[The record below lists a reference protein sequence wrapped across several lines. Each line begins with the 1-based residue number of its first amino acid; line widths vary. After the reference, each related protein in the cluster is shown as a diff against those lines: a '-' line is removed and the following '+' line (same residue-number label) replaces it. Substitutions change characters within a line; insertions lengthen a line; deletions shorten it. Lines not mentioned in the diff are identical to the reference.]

1 MRPAFYLLAA
11 LALIGRPATASAEHL
26 LSLQYG
32 RHSYTDDVEQ
42 SVLGAEYAYKFRS
55 ALSFGLGGD
64 YLSGDFGGDKT
75 TSAARASAGP
85 NVHFIFGCFP
95 IDVVPGIGLEYLRL
109 RGDAF
114 DRDDAFG
121 AYARVRVMLR
131 FMNEISVG
139 MSARK
144 SWNAVDSFGQEVVGV
159 VQFRFDT
166 EQQERRPPPK
176 KPPERDP
183 GYIEY
188 RY

>member
-1 MRPAFYLLAA
+1 MRFAFYLFAA
-11 LALIGRPATASAEHL
+11 LAVLGRPAPARAEHL

-32 RHSYTDDVEQ
+32 RHSYTGDVEQ
-42 SVLGAEYAYKFRS
+42 SVLGGEYAYKFPS

-64 YLSGDFGGDKT
+64 YLSGDFGGDDNV
-75 TSAARASAGP
+75 SAVRGSAGP

-121 AYARVRVMLR
+121 AYARMRVMLR
-131 FMNEISVG
+131 FMQEISVG

-159 VQFRFDT
+159 VQFRFGG
-166 EQQERRPPPK
+166 EERKAPPQKAPPP
-176 KPPERDP
+176 PGP